1 MSTSKPSTT
10 TGSCSHTSHSPT
22 STSLNTS
29 HIGSNIS
36 DFDSMNQSFH
46 TLYDLLNQQIDK
58 AASQSLALKP
68 TDAKE
73 AQIFAIFS
81 NDTQKLVDLWLE
93 WQEQM
98 IGRRKLLTFKK
109 AHEDHQRWLD
119 DLEYD

>member
-1 MSTSKPSTT
+1 
-10 TGSCSHTSHSPT
+10 
-22 STSLNTS
+22 
-29 HIGSNIS
+29 
-36 DFDSMNQSFH
+36 MNQSFH

-119 DLEYD
+119 DLEYDVILNPL